1 MPQCPRCKGDMPLL
15 SKICPICGYVVEGDE
30 ATPNAADQ
38 INSLEQLVL
47 QIKGLPRPTFLAS
60 VRDLLGIIVLILT
73 VYFLV
78 MAYITGAIAFKILG
92 GVFLVIL
99 QYFLGRLVASWF
111 KPSIKDEINR
121 IKNEFEYNERIARR
135 SFGKDHEVARQIDD
149 LTAEIIDTVRE
160 RRESNRKILYTWLAI
175 SAVFIVAA
183 SGSIATANH
192 VVEKNIEEAEYG
204 KYQSEVETFA
214 ASPDNDEHMGG
225 TARTAIVKNMT
236 AAGDTALAEKFFFA
250 YCQGRVGDFDCARVI
265 VESFIASKDYAGAAR
280 FVEQI
285 AALRYKSDIVKLKK
299 LLQNHGT
306 VQ

>member
-135 SFGKDHEVARQIDD
+135 SFGKDHETTLPPKSSTLSVSGANRTARFSIHGSQ
-149 LTAEIIDTVRE
+149 
-160 RRESNRKILYTWLAI
+160 SPLY
-175 SAVFIVAA
+175 SSSRHRAA
-183 SGSIATANH
+183 SQPPITSWRRTSRRRNTANTRARSRLSPH
-192 VVEKNIEEAEYG
+192 RRTTTNTWAERLG
-204 KYQSEVETFA
+204 RQS
-214 ASPDNDEHMGG
+214 
-225 TARTAIVKNMT
+225 
-236 AAGDTALAEKFFFA
+236 
-250 YCQGRVGDFDCARVI
+250 
-265 VESFIASKDYAGAAR
+265 
-280 FVEQI
+280 
-285 AALRYKSDIVKLKK
+285 
-299 LLQNHGT
+299 
-306 VQ
+306 